1 MPRRRK
7 VKVSSVLQ
15 MMPHLFKLTRAKSRR
30 QREELLKN
38 FDTPQKDVLTRLLE
52 VALDN
57 IPQESLTPAQ
67 LKAIN
72 SSGEQLR
79 FLKFYS
85 KCKKRDRKKM
95 RPELQKNLKQC
106 GRGVGAILGIAL
118 PILIEVIRAAIPSKT
133 SPSSSSSN
141 QN

>member
-85 KCKKRDRKKM
+85 KCKKKITNYPIITKIYQISKK
-95 RPELQKNLKQC
+95 KNKKKLKF
-106 GRGVGAILGIAL
+106 
-118 PILIEVIRAAIPSKT
+118 
-133 SPSSSSSN
+133 
-141 QN
+141 